1 MLVEVERVEV
11 PGVVL
16 TEPVRTVLLVR
27 LTLSVEVRV
36 EEPVDTLPVLTREP
50 VDTPVEIVLELS
62 VVTVTVRPVEVEVPR
77 LPVVTVVPLS
87 AVRLPVVTVVLP
99 GVREPVV
106 TVELVPAVREPV
118 VVALTGVREPA
129 AGVVVVAVREPEV
142 VAFAGVRLPDTVDSL
157 REPLLVLAGVRESEE
172 TLSAARVPNCSRE
185 VAVCATRVPV
195 DASRVEANS

>member
-118 VVALTGVREPA
+118 VVALAGVREPA
-129 AGVVVVAVREPEV
+129 AGVVVAVREPEV

>member
-1 MLVEVERVEV
+1 MRVEVERVEV

-62 VVTVTVRPVEVEVPR
+62 VVTVTVRPVEVEAPR

-118 VVALTGVREPA
+118 VVALAGVREPA
-129 AGVVVVAVREPEV
+129 AGVVVAVREPEV

>member
-11 PGVVL
+11 AGVVL

-106 TVELVPAVREPV
+106 TVELVPAVREP
-118 VVALTGVREPA
+118 
-129 AGVVVVAVREPEV
+129 EV

>member
-99 GVREPVV
+99 RVREPVV

-118 VVALTGVREPA
+118 VVALAGVREPA
-129 AGVVVVAVREPEV
+129 AGVVVAVREPEV